1 MTWRNLG
8 HSFAFGFAKVEIEM
22 RAALIALLAT
32 TLLAGCGTAMGDRGL
47 TGAGIGAGIGIIG
60 GPPGVVV
67 GGLVGAGVGMVSS
80 PRQIDLGRPFW
91 KG

>member
-1 MTWRNLG
+1 
-8 HSFAFGFAKVEIEM
+8 M
-22 RAALIALLAT
+22 RKALIVVLAT
-32 TLLAGCGTAMGDRGL
+32 TALAGCGTTMGDRGL
-47 TGAGIGAGIGIIG
+47 SGAAVGAGIGVIG

-67 GGLVGAGVGMVSS
+67 GGLVGAGVGMISS